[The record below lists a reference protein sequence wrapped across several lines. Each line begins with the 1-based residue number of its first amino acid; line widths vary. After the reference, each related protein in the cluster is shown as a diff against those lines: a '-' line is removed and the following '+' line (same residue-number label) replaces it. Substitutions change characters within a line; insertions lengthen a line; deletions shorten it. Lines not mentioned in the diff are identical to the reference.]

1 MFLFRQGS
9 PFCHIWYKNLNNPV
23 VSPVIE
29 YQEIGLRKEH
39 KRGNLY
45 PYILGCYP
53 PDSMK
58 HIVPMSV
65 SLVDTRCPKNKPSN
79 NLRVYFEKHESGQ
92 KHGIAV
98 CSKWISHLGDL
109 SLRLIEWIELL
120 RAQGVDKIF
129 LHILAVHPNVMKVTA
144 KVQKYMRL
152 KAASWLLLPSCQ
164 ALQVGWVN
172 KNITFRFC
180 H

>member
-1 MFLFRQGS
+1 MV
-9 PFCHIWYKNLNNPV
+9 K
-23 VSPVIE
+23 

-39 KRGNLY
+39 KKGNLY

-58 HIVPMSV
+58 HMVPLSV
-65 SLVDTRCPKNKPSN
+65 SLVDSRCPRSKPSN

-92 KHGIAV
+92 KQGIAV
-98 CSKWISHLGDL
+98 CTKWISHLGDL

-129 LHILAVHPNVMKVTA
+129 LHILAVHPNVMKVGGLDLGLT
-144 KVQKYMRL
+144 KIFIILFFRYL
-152 KAASWLLLPSCQ
+152 
-164 ALQVGWVN
+164 
-172 KNITFRFC
+172 NITSPLACLRQDK
-180 H
+180 